1 MDTTGFNFKPL
12 FQTWFQ
18 SWGLSSLQIPS
29 LTQFSYATSL
39 HHQQHFLN
47 WLHHQRSSSKTD
59 MMLQTHLFLK
69 FTTHDETYVRRLLV
83 PLHMEITLISDFH
96 TISLNKICNKYN
108 IYKYY
113 SRIYK
118 QRKWQMRRK
127 KKEEKEEDTKRK
139 VNTLLWIQMK
149 TWKLYMCL
157 YLYHAMNAFYS

>member
-1 MDTTGFNFKPL
+1 MVL
-12 FQTWFQ
+12 VMRAV
-18 SWGLSSLQIPS
+18 LSSNPIFDPILPCN
-29 LTQFSYATSL
+29 L

-59 MMLQTHLFLK
+59 MMLQTLLFLK

-83 PLHMEITLISDFH
+83 PLHTEITLISDFH

-118 QRKWQMRRK
+118 QRKWQMRREKK
-127 KKEEKEEDTKRK
+127 KKEEEDTKRK

-149 TWKLYMCL
+149 TWKFFIHVFVSISYNECIL
-157 YLYHAMNAFYS
+157 

>member
-1 MDTTGFNFKPL
+1 MVAVMRAA
-12 FQTWFQ
+12 
-18 SWGLSSLQIPS
+18 SLQISS

-39 HHQQHFLN
+39 HDQQHFLN
-47 WLHHQRSSSKTD
+47 WLHHQRSSSKIN
-59 MMLQTHLFLK
+59 MMLQTLLFLK
-69 FTTHDETYVRRLLV
+69 FTTHDETYIRRLLV

-118 QRKWQMRRK
+118 QRKWQMRREKK
-127 KKEEKEEDTKRK
+127 KKEEEDTKRK

-149 TWKLYMCL
+149 TWKFFIHVFVSISYNECIL
-157 YLYHAMNAFYS
+157 

>member
-1 MDTTGFNFKPL
+1 MDMTGFNFKPF

-29 LTQFSYATSL
+29 LTQFYYATSL

-59 MMLQTHLFLK
+59 MMLQTLLFLK

-149 TWKLYMCL
+149 TWKLFIHVFVSISRNECIL
-157 YLYHAMNAFYS
+157 